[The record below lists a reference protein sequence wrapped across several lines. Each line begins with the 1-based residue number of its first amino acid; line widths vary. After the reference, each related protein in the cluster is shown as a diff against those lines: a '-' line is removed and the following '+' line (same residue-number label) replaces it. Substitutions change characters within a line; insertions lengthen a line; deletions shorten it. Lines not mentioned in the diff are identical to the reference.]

1 MIEEEIIMKN
11 NYILMQYYMK
21 YLKDVRGLSD
31 SSIGHYTQALNTV
44 SKMLKEHSIIED
56 SIYELKDIGELSRA
70 REYIYSNPDFV
81 ALDTRGNRMYS
92 AGLNNY
98 YRFASGEEMFGK
110 TDVLKS
116 LDTELPVGEKV
127 VVSHEEWKRSS
138 IIKIQSLEAAGYQ
151 CEVNPRHVT
160 FIAKAT
166 GNQYM
171 EGHHAIPMQ
180 YQEKFIHSI
189 DVYANVVCLCPVC
202 HRLLHYGEDEP
213 KKMVVSQIY
222 ESRKDRLATSGIRI
236 SRDDFIQL
244 VI

>member
-31 SSIGHYTQALNTV
+31 SSVGHYTQALNTI
-44 SKMLKEHSIIED
+44 SKILKEHSVIED

-98 YRFASGEEMFGK
+98 YKFASGEEMFGK
-110 TDVLKS
+110 ADVLES

-151 CEVNPRHVT
+151 CEINPRHVT
-160 FIAKAT
+160 FVAKAT

-171 EGHHAIPMQ
+171 EGHHAIQMR
-180 YQEKFIHSI
+180 YQEKFTHSI

-222 ESRKDRLATSGIRI
+222 EARKDRLATSGIRI